1 MSKVIESVCEE
12 WEELQE
18 DYKQLEINNE
28 AYLEKV
34 KELTILQDICKK
46 HIAHQKYRL
55 NIIQKNLKVIPENEK
70 TKRMKENIMKR
81 EVELQYMEQTLP
93 KKSDRYMLKLILGNI
108 DVSFFTKENKF
119 NYKEDYEKFK
129 LISHSVAFIF
139 ALILYFYKFRPL
151 EKLFMGFLVW
161 YYCTISIRESI
172 LKVNGSRIKGWWR
185 VHHLL
190 SIVSSG
196 LLLVWPYNEPWKLFR
211 KHFIN
216 YTIYSAFIQYL
227 QFKYQKG
234 ALYRLKAL
242 GEMQNMD
249 ITAEGFHSWMWRGLT
264 FLLPFLF
271 VGYIFQ
277 LSNAIILFNLSYL
290 PEASWEI
297 TGLSLIF
304 SIFFLGNTYT
314 TLRVIP
320 MKTKKNMLIR
330 YKILRSKV
338 YEAISETVTGTHKDE
353 EVIAYD
359 SKVSN

>member
-1 MSKVIESVCEE
+1 MSKVIESVCDE

-18 DYKQLEINNE
+18 DYKQLEINNA
-28 AYLEKV
+28 AYLKKV
-34 KELTILQDICKK
+34 EELTKLQDICRK

-55 NIIQKNLKVIPENEK
+55 NIMQKNLKGISEDKN
-70 TKRMKENIMKR
+70 TKQMKENIMKR
-81 EVELQYMEQTLP
+81 EVELQYMEQSLP
-93 KKSDRYMLKLILGNI
+93 KKSDRYMLKLILGDI

-119 NYKEDYEKFK
+119 RYKEDYETFK
-129 LISHSVAFIF
+129 LISHCVAFTF
-139 ALILYFYKFRPL
+139 SLILYFYEFRPL
-151 EKLFMGFLVW
+151 EKFFMGFLVW

-185 VHHLL
+185 IHHLL

-234 ALYRLKAL
+234 TLYRLKAL

-271 VGYIFQ
+271 IGYIFQ

-290 PEASWEI
+290 PEASWEV
-297 TGLSLIF
+297 TCLSLIF
-304 SIFFLGNTYT
+304 LTFFLGNSYT
-314 TLRVIP
+314 TLGVIP

-338 YEAISETVTGTHKDE
+338 YDAISETVMGSHRDD
-353 EVIAYD
+353 EVIVKESSKD
-359 SKVSN
+359 S